1 MLNCIDLRTFI
12 NCISIHKELW
22 DPRRELFD
30 EDESTEYLIELAK
43 DESDAEGDNDE
54 RSIVNE

>member
-30 EDESTEYLIELAK
+30 EDESTEYLIELTE
-43 DESDAEGDNDE
+43 DELDAERENFVRGLE
-54 RSIVNE
+54 NE